1 MKIVTLSFVLKP
13 MRKPTAAILAMVLT
27 VLSSS
32 GCSMA
37 AQVER
42 TSDITAATIVN
53 APPGA
58 RDVEVAVQQQV
69 DAALVEA
76 TPTANLEL
84 QTTNTPQVTDD
95 SIDPP
100 EDLVVTHRVVAGDT
114 LTRIATRYD
123 VSVASLLRANDLPN
137 PDLLTVGQ
145 IINLPNPPV
154 DYTPSF
160 LILPDSRLVRSVR
173 AADFNVERFL
183 KSRGGALSRMTV
195 VVAKR
200 LADGRIESSGF
211 TASAVIE
218 RVSREYSVDAR
229 ILLAFLEHFA
239 GLITE
244 NTVETETE
252 LYPLLQPEE
261 TSRINRTGLYAQLI
275 WLADQL
281 NQGYYGWKY
290 RGDRVLELSDGS
302 RLFYA
307 RDLNAGTIAVQY
319 ALGQMSGATDWKT
332 DSSDTGIFQTYS
344 ELFGEPF
351 DEAYQTMPAD
361 LEQPQLTLPFP
372 RGETWRFTGGFHGG
386 WGNGSAWAA
395 VDFAAPAEAQQV
407 GPCYTSSYPATAV
420 ARGTIARL
428 EDGLVVLDLDED
440 SNEATGWTILYLHVD
455 AHDSL
460 TYGQLIEAGN
470 IIGYPSCLG
479 GFTNATHLHIARR
492 YNGEWIPADCNRCP
506 PSVSVPAFV
515 MSNWKVVGLESQLYQ
530 GFMIHELDN
539 RSVVAEQGR
548 FTSINEIS
556 W

>member
-1 MKIVTLSFVLKP
+1 MKIVTLSFMLKP
-13 MRKPTAAILAMVLT
+13 MRKPMVAVLAIMLMLLPSADCNLGARNDGSPNVAAATAA
-27 VLSSS
+27 
-32 GCSMA
+32 
-37 AQVER
+37 
-42 TSDITAATIVN
+42 
-53 APPGA
+53 APDA
-58 RDVEVAVQQQV
+58 RDAEIAVTGQS
-69 DAALVEA
+69 DASSADA
-76 TPTANLEL
+76 TPTAQAAV
-84 QTTNTPQVTDD
+84 QTLATAQEAQD
-95 SIDPP
+95 SAGET
-100 EDLVVTHRVVAGDT
+100 EDLVVTHRVAAGDT
-114 LTRIATRYD
+114 LTRIAARYD
-123 VSVASLLRANDLPN
+123 VSVAALLRANDLPN
-137 PDLLTVGQ
+137 PDLLEVGQ
-145 IINLPNPPV
+145 IITLPEPSV
-154 DYTPSF
+154 DNTPSF
-160 LILPDSRLVRSVR
+160 PILPDSRLVRSVR

-183 KSRGGALSRMTV
+183 QSRGGALSQMTV

-200 LADGRIESSGF
+200 LPDGTIESGDF
-211 TASAVIE
+211 AASAIVE
-218 RVSREYSVDAR
+218 RVSREYSIDAR

-239 GLITE
+239 GLVTQ
-244 NTVETETE
+244 NTVEPETE

-261 TSRINRTGLYAQLI
+261 TSRIGRTGLYAQLI
-275 WLADQL
+275 WLADRL

-290 RGDRVLELSDGS
+290 RGDRVLELPDGS
-302 RLFYA
+302 QLFYA

-319 ALGQMSGATDWKT
+319 ALGQMSGATDWKK
-332 DSSDTGIFQTYS
+332 DSSDAGIFQTYS
-344 ELFGEPF
+344 ELFGDPF
-351 DEAYQTMPAD
+351 DDAYETAPAD

-407 GPCYTSSYPATAV
+407 GHCYTSSYPATAV

-428 EDGLVVLDLDED
+428 EEGVVVLDLDED

-460 TYGQLIEAGN
+460 KYGQMIEAGN

-506 PSVSVPAFV
+506 PNVSAPSFV

-530 GFMIHELDN
+530 GFMIHQLDN
-539 RSVVAEQGR
+539 RSAVAEQGR
-548 FTSINEIS
+548 FTSVNEIS